1 MEKFKEWK
9 SDLENLKQN
18 FGLFNKEFKEN
29 IKSQN
34 QRIEEIEKK
43 VTLNIENQDE
53 KFQSLENKI
62 NSLTHLIS
70 EYMDK
75 MDKINGNNTDKKKN

>member
-1 MEKFKEWK
+1 MEKYNELK

-29 IKSQN
+29 IKNQN
-34 QRIEEIEKK
+34 
-43 VTLNIENQDE
+43 E

-75 MDKINGNNTDKKKN
+75 INGNNTDKKENHNN

>member
-29 IKSQN
+29 IKNQN
-34 QRIEEIEKK
+34 
-43 VTLNIENQDE
+43 E

-75 MDKINGNNTDKKKN
+75 MDKINGNNTDKKENHNN